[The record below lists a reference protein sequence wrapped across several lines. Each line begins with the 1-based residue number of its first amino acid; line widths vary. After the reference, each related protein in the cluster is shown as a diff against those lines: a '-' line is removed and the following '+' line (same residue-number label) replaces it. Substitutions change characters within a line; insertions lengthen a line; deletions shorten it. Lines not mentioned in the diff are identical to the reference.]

1 MLIGVGVSCLILYSI
16 VSYSSA
22 SCSGSITLIG
32 EEKAGFFGPSRLFEP
47 RYEKNIFF
55 AYEKTKTQ
63 ISCTVTAQ
71 LISAFDFAIWIVQSF
86 LYLNPKF

>member
-47 RYEKNIFF
+47 RYEKNRFLHMRKQRRRS
-55 AYEKTKTQ
+55 A
-63 ISCTVTAQ
+63 AQ
-71 LISAFDFAIWIVQSF
+71 
-86 LYLNPKF
+86 